1 MVLQQTPLGPEPPDD
16 PLFARIADDL
26 ERRGLT
32 ILPDALPGSL
42 GCDLMATL
50 QALEADDFHRAG
62 IGRETQHDL
71 NAFVRRDRIHWIEEH
86 PGSWL
91 TWTERLR
98 LFLNRRL
105 LLGLFSFESHF
116 AIYDPGAF
124 YRRHV
129 DAFRG
134 APNRVLSLVAYLNHG
149 WRPDEGG
156 ELVIHE
162 DEGSIRV
169 TPAFG
174 TLVLFLSDR
183 FPHEVRT
190 AARKRYSVAGWFR
203 VNGSIG
209 DRLDPP
215 K

>member
-1 MVLQQTPLGPEPPDD
+1 MILRQDPLGHDLPDD
-16 PLFARIADDL
+16 PLFVRIADDL
-26 ERRGLT
+26 EQRGLT
-32 ILPDALPGSL
+32 ILPDALPGPL
-42 GCDLMATL
+42 GHDLV
-50 QALEADDFHRAG
+50 QALQGLEASDFHRAG
-62 IGRETQHDL
+62 IGREARRDL
-71 NAFVRRDRIHWIEEH
+71 NSFVRRDRIHWIEDQ
-86 PGSWL
+86 PASWL
-91 TWTERLR
+91 AWTERLR

-124 YRRHV
+124 YRRHL

-134 APNRVLSLVAYLNHG
+134 APNRVLSLIVYLNHG
-149 WRPDEGG
+149 WQPDDGG
-156 ELVIHE
+156 ELVIH
-162 DEGSIRV
+162 DDAVSIRV

-183 FPHEVRT
+183 FPHEVLT

-203 VNGSIG
+203 LNASIG

-215 K
+215 E